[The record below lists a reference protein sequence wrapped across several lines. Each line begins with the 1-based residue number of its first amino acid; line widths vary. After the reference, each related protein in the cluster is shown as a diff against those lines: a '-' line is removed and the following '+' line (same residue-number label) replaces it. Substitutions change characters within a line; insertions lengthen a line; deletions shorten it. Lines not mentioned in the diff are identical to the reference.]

1 MTFYEELEEYE
12 PHIEAYNK
20 QQKEIK
26 DLHLELNDDELI
38 PKPMYPKKPHD
49 PLYPK
54 KPIPSIQESQSVGRI
69 LLSLVKTDAPS
80 RWWKISGDPHFKK
93 QSA

>member
-1 MTFYEELEEYE
+1 VTFYEELEEYK

-38 PKPMYPKKPHD
+38 PKP
-49 PLYPK
+49 
-54 KPIPSIQESQSVGRI
+54 
-69 LLSLVKTDAPS
+69 
-80 RWWKISGDPHFKK
+80 
-93 QSA
+93 